1 MHPTVSIIMPAK
13 NSGAYI
19 RRCIE
24 SVLSQ
29 KFTDW
34 ELLIIND
41 GSTDDTVV
49 TAMTFS
55 KDDDRIRVFDSKGN
69 GVSAARNYGM
79 ELSTGDYI
87 TFIDSDDRIDPDYL
101 SELVELAEKENADIS
116 QCSLYYWYD
125 NGTIVQEKETVD
137 AVFAG
142 HDEIMHAYFSGMVGK
157 ICLAAWAKLFKS
169 ELLNGIRFDE
179 TLTIQEDAFL
189 TFQCCMKASKI
200 ACSNNPHYYY
210 YQNPDSVTNRT
221 FDGSKMQYFTV
232 LDRELDIC
240 KGDLALASEI
250 MRRKVVTAL
259 DLTTQ
264 IIRDD
269 SGRENLDG
277 LKKIAVETS
286 DKIKGK
292 FGFKTGFKLF
302 VLRHF
307 SALYYGLL
315 KIKYK

>member
-29 KFTDW
+29 RFTDW

-49 TAMTFS
+49 TAMSFS
-55 KDDDRIRVFDSKGN
+55 KDDERIRVFDSKGK

-79 ELSTGDYI
+79 ELSTGDHI
-87 TFIDSDDRIDPDYL
+87 AFIDSDDIVAPEFL
-101 SELVELAEKENADIS
+101 SVLVDLAEKNNADIS
-116 QCSLYYWYD
+116 QCSLYYRYD
-125 NGTIVQEKETVD
+125 SGTVVQEKETED
-137 AVFAG
+137 AVYNG
-142 HDEIMHAYFSGMVGK
+142 HDEIMNAYFSGMVGK
-157 ICLAAWAKLFKS
+157 ICLAAWGKLFRR

-179 TLTIQEDAFL
+179 TLTIQEDAFF
-189 TFQCCMKASKI
+189 TFQCAMKSLKI
-200 ACSNNPHYYY
+200 ACCNRALYYY
-210 YQNPDSVTNRT
+210 CQNSASVMNRA
-221 FDGSKMQYFTV
+221 FDGSKMQYFVV
-232 LDRELDIC
+232 LDRELEIC
-240 KGDLALASEI
+240 GSEASLTAEI

-259 DLTTQ
+259 DLTTR

-269 SGRENLDG
+269 TGLEYLDDM
-277 LKKIAVETS
+277 KKIAFETS
-286 DKIKGK
+286 DKIKERLE
-292 FGFKTGFKLF
+292 FKIRVKLF

-315 KIKYK
+315 KIKYR

>member
-1 MHPTVSIIMPAK
+1 MSPTVSIIMPAK
-13 NSGAYI
+13 NSGAYLT
-19 RRCIE
+19 RCID

-29 KFTDW
+29 KYTDW
-34 ELLIIND
+34 ELLIIDD
-41 GSTDDTVV
+41 GSTDDTRDI
-49 TAMTFS
+49 AYSFS
-55 KDDDRIRVFDSKGN
+55 QSDKRIRVFDSKGT
-69 GVSAARNYGM
+69 GVSSARNSGI
-79 ELSTGDYI
+79 ELSSGEYI
-87 TFIDSDDRIDPDYL
+87 SFIDSDDRVDPDYL

-125 NGTIVQEKETVD
+125 NGSLIQEKETVT
-137 AVFAG
+137 AVYSG
-142 HDEIMHAYFSGMVGK
+142 RDEIMNAYFSGMVGK
-157 ICLAAWAKLFKS
+157 ICLAAWAKLFKR
-169 ELLNGIRFDE
+169 EMLGDIRFDE

-189 TFQCCMKASKI
+189 TFQCCMKASRI
-200 ACSNNPHYYY
+200 ACSNKPLYYY
-210 YQNPDSVTNRT
+210 YQNPGSVMSRA

-240 KGDLALASEI
+240 KTDLSLAADI
-250 MRRKVVTAL
+250 MRRKVITAL

-269 SGRENLDG
+269 SGHEYLDE
-277 LKKIAVETS
+277 LKKFADETS

-292 FGFKTGFKLF
+292 LGFKTRVKLF

>member
-49 TAMTFS
+49 TAMSFS
-55 KDDDRIRVFDSKGN
+55 KDDERIRVFDSQGK

-79 ELSTGDYI
+79 ELSTGDHI
-87 TFIDSDDRIDPDYL
+87 AFIDSDDSVDPEYL
-101 SELVELAEKENADIS
+101 SVLVELAEKNNADIS
-116 QCSLYYWYD
+116 QCSLYYRYD
-125 NGTIVQEKETVD
+125 NGTVVQEKETED
-137 AVFAG
+137 AVYNG
-142 HDEIMHAYFSGMVGK
+142 HDDIMNAYFSGMVGK
-157 ICLAAWAKLFKS
+157 ICLAAWGKLFRR

-179 TLTIQEDAFL
+179 TLTIQEDAFF
-189 TFQCCMKASKI
+189 TFQCAMKSSKI
-200 ACSNNPHYYY
+200 ACCNRALYYY
-210 YQNPDSVTNRT
+210 YQNSASVMNRA
-221 FDGSKMQYFTV
+221 FDGSKMQYFVV
-232 LDRELDIC
+232 LDRELEIC
-240 KGDLALASEI
+240 GSEASLTAEI
-250 MRRKVVTAL
+250 MKRKVVTAL
-259 DLTTQ
+259 DLTTR

-269 SGRENLDG
+269 TGSEYLDDM
-277 LKKIAVETS
+277 KKIAFETS
-286 DKIKGK
+286 DKIKERLE
-292 FGFKTGFKLF
+292 FKTRVKLF

-315 KIKYK
+315 KIKYR

>member
-1 MHPTVSIIMPAK
+1 MR
-13 NSGAYI
+13 AYFDGMI
-19 RRCIE
+19 GHINLACWGKLFRR
-24 SVLSQ
+24 
-29 KFTDW
+29 
-34 ELLIIND
+34 
-41 GSTDDTVV
+41 
-49 TAMTFS
+49 
-55 KDDDRIRVFDSKGN
+55 
-69 GVSAARNYGM
+69 
-79 ELSTGDYI
+79 
-87 TFIDSDDRIDPDYL
+87 
-101 SELVELAEKENADIS
+101 ELVED
-116 QCSLYYWYD
+116 
-125 NGTIVQEKETVD
+125 
-137 AVFAG
+137 
-142 HDEIMHAYFSGMVGK
+142 
-157 ICLAAWAKLFKS
+157 
-169 ELLNGIRFDE
+169 IRFDE
-179 TLTIQEDAFL
+179 TLTIQEDAFF
-189 TFQCCMKASKI
+189 TFECCMKSAKI
-200 ACSNNPHYYY
+200 TCIDLPLYYY
-210 YQNPDSVTNRT
+210 HKNPDSVMNRT

-292 FGFKTGFKLF
+292 LGFKTGFKLF

>member
-1 MHPTVSIIMPAK
+1 MSPTVSIIMPAK
-13 NSGAYI
+13 NSGAYLK
-19 RRCIE
+19 RCID
-24 SVLSQ
+24 SCLSQ
-29 KFTDW
+29 KYTDW

-41 GSTDDTVV
+41 GSTDDT
-49 TAMTFS
+49 AEIAKSFS
-55 KDDDRIRVFDSKGN
+55 QSDDRIRFIDSTGH
-69 GVSAARNYGM
+69 GVSSARNYGM
-79 ELSTGDYI
+79 ELSAGDYI
-87 TFIDSDDRIDPDYL
+87 SFVDSDDRIDPDYL
-101 SELVELAEKENADIS
+101 SELVELAENENADIS

-125 NGTIVQEKETVD
+125 NGTLVQEKETAA
-137 AVFAG
+137 AVYNG
-142 HDEIMHAYFSGMVGK
+142 HDEIMNAYFSGMVGH
-157 ICLAAWAKLFKS
+157 ICLAAWGKLFRK
-169 ELLNGIRFDE
+169 ELLRGIRFDE

-210 YQNPDSVTNRT
+210 YQNPKSVMNSV

-240 KGDLALASEI
+240 KADPALASEI

-269 SGRENLDG
+269 SGREYLDG

-292 FGFKTGFKLF
+292 LGFKTRVKLF

-315 KIKYK
+315 KIKYR

>member
-49 TAMTFS
+49 TAMSFS
-55 KDDDRIRVFDSKGN
+55 KDDERIRVFDSQGK
-69 GVSAARNYGM
+69 GVSAARNYGL

-87 TFIDSDDRIDPDYL
+87 AFIDSDDSVAPEYL
-101 SELVELAEKENADIS
+101 SVLVDLAEKNNADIS
-116 QCSLYYWYD
+116 QCSLYYRYD
-125 NGTIVQEKETVD
+125 SGTVVQEKETED
-137 AVFAG
+137 AVYNG
-142 HDEIMHAYFSGMVGK
+142 HDEIMNAYFSGMVGK
-157 ICLAAWAKLFKS
+157 ICLAAWGKLFRR

-179 TLTIQEDAFL
+179 TLTIQEDAFF
-189 TFQCCMKASKI
+189 TFQCAMKSSKI
-200 ACSNNPHYYY
+200 ACCNRALYYY
-210 YQNPDSVTNRT
+210 YQNSASVMNKA
-221 FDGSKMQYFTV
+221 FDGSKMQYFVV

-269 SGRENLDG
+269 AGHEYLDEM
-277 LKKIAVETS
+277 KKIAIETS
-286 DKIKGK
+286 VKIKEK
-292 FGFKTGFKLF
+292 FGFKTRVKLF

>member
-1 MHPTVSIIMPAK
+1 MSPTVSIIMPAK

-19 RRCIE
+19 RRCID

-29 KFTDW
+29 KYTDW

-49 TAMTFS
+49 TAMSFS
-55 KDDDRIRVFDSKGN
+55 KDDERIRVFDSQGK
-69 GVSAARNYGM
+69 GVSAARNYGL
-79 ELSTGDYI
+79 ELSTGDHI
-87 TFIDSDDRIDPDYL
+87 AFIDSDDSVDPEYL
-101 SELVELAEKENADIS
+101 SVLVELAEKNNADIS
-116 QCSLYYWYD
+116 QCSLYYRYD
-125 NGTIVQEKETVD
+125 NGTLVQEKETED
-137 AVFAG
+137 AVYNG
-142 HDEIMHAYFSGMVGK
+142 HDEIMNAYFSGMVGK
-157 ICLAAWAKLFKS
+157 ICLAAWGKLFRR

-179 TLTIQEDAFL
+179 TLTIQEDAFF
-189 TFQCCMKASKI
+189 TFQCAMKSSKI
-200 ACSNNPHYYY
+200 ACCNRALYYY
-210 YQNPDSVTNRT
+210 YQNSASVMNRT

-240 KGDLALASEI
+240 KGDLALAYEI

-292 FGFKTGFKLF
+292 LGFKTGFKLF